1 MQSVGRFMLEKKWSQ
16 VDKAYKFF
24 LESFKSGH
32 EFTLD
37 ELAEKT
43 GWSVSTVKTYLRKK
57 WGSLLERTNNGYKV
71 TEVITTFNS
80 TTFRQHQSQ
89 KDEVDK
95 YLHQIMLE
103 KAISACISAIEIYN
117 KPNFQHRE
125 ETFSILMTNAWELL
139 LKSKLVKDDGDN
151 PESIHIFTK
160 GQAVISPSGNPK
172 TISLGAALNRLL
184 ANGAIPKVVGDNIRL
199 LMNIRDDSVHFICGD
214 LELSTSIQEIGT
226 ASLKN
231 FMTLAMNWFNHDF
244 SRYNFYLMPVSF
256 FHLSDV
262 ASFSVDSEVK
272 SNLLKYL
279 KAIEK
284 DHEHDKDA
292 NYAISLK
299 LHTKL
304 VKTTNDEALQ
314 VRLTNDPDAPEIVLS
329 EEDAL
334 KNYPHDYYE
343 LLEILKARYT
353 NFKQNKVF
361 HDQMRTLKAE
371 GERYCKLR
379 RLDPDNPKSIS
390 KTFYHNRVID
400 QFDQWYERVRVK

>member
-1 MQSVGRFMLEKKWSQ
+1 MSDKKWLQ
-16 VDKAYKFF
+16 VDKAYSFF
-24 LESFKSGH
+24 SKAYREGLEFNL
-32 EFTLD
+32 ED
-37 ELAEKT
+37 LAAET

-57 WGSLLERTNNGYKV
+57 WETLLDDSGDKLKV
-71 TEVITTFNS
+71 TEAITKFNE

-89 KDEVDK
+89 KNEIEK
-95 YLHQIMLE
+95 LLHQIMLE
-103 KAISACISAIEIYN
+103 KSISACISAIEIYN
-117 KPNFQHRE
+117 KPNFMHRE

-139 LKSKLVKDDGDN
+139 LKAKLVKDGD
-151 PESIHIFTK
+151 EEAQAIHIFSK
-160 GQAVISPSGNPK
+160 DKPVISPSGNPK
-172 TISLGAALNRLL
+172 TISLGTALNRLL
-184 ANGAIPKVVGDNIRL
+184 SNGSVPHVVGDNIRL
-199 LMNIRDDSVHFICGD
+199 LMNIRDDSVHFVCGD

-231 FMTLAMNWFNHDF
+231 YMTLTMNWFNYDF

-262 ASFSVDSEVK
+262 TSFSVDSDVK

-279 KAIEK
+279 KSVEK
-284 DHEHDKDA
+284 EHERDKDA
-292 NYAISLK
+292 HYAISLK

-314 VRLTNDPDAPEIVLS
+314 VRLTNDPDAPEIMLS

-343 LLEILKARYT
+343 LLEILKFRYT

-371 GERYCKLR
+371 GERYCKVR
-379 RLDPDNPKSIS
+379 RLDPTNPNSIN

-400 QFDQWYERVRVK
+400 QFDQWYEKATVK

>member
-1 MQSVGRFMLEKKWSQ
+1 MSNKKWLQ
-16 VDKAYKFF
+16 VDKAYTYFVENYKTGSEFS
-24 LESFKSGH
+24 LE
-32 EFTLD
+32 

-43 GWSVSTVKTYLRKK
+43 GWSISTVKTYLKKK
-57 WGSLLERTNNGYKV
+57 WVSLLERSNNGFKV
-71 TEVITTFNS
+71 TEVITTFNP

-89 KDEVDK
+89 KDDVDK
-95 YLHQIMLE
+95 FLHQIMLE
-103 KAISACISAIEIYN
+103 KAMSACISAIEIYN

-139 LKSKLVKDDGDN
+139 LKSKLVKDGSDL
-151 PESIHIFTK
+151 PKSIHILNK
-160 GQAVISPSGNPK
+160 GEVQISPSGNPK
-172 TISLGAALNRLL
+172 TISLGTALNRLL
-184 ANGAIPKVVGDNIRL
+184 ATGAIPPVVGDNIKL
-199 LMNIRDDSVHFICGD
+199 LMNIRDDSVHFVCGD
-214 LELSTSIQEIGT
+214 LELSTRIQEIGT

-231 FMTLAMNWFNHDF
+231 FMTLAMTWFNYDF

-262 ASFSVDSEVK
+262 ASFSVDNEVK
-272 SNLLKYL
+272 ANLLKYL
-279 KAIEK
+279 KDIEK
-284 DHEHDKDA
+284 DHEHDRDA

-334 KNYPHDYYE
+334 RNYPHDYHE
-343 LLEILKARYT
+343 LLSILKARFT
-353 NFKQNKVF
+353 NFKQNKIF
-361 HDQMRTLKAE
+361 HDQMRILKAE
-371 GERYCKLR
+371 GERYCKVR
-379 RLDPDNPKSIS
+379 RLDPDNPNSIN

-400 QFDQWYERVRVK
+400 QFDQWYERVRVS

>member
-1 MQSVGRFMLEKKWSQ
+1 MSNKKWLQ
-16 VDKAYKFF
+16 VDKAYTFF
-24 LESFKSGH
+24 LESFKSGN
-32 EFTLD
+32 EFSLE
-37 ELAEKT
+37 ELAEAT
-43 GWSVSTVKTYLRKK
+43 GWSVSTVRTYLRKK
-57 WGSLLERTNNGYKV
+57 WATLLDSSGTGFKV
-71 TEVITTFNS
+71 TEIITTFNS

-95 YLHQIMLE
+95 FLHQIMLE
-103 KAISACISAIEIYN
+103 KSISACISAIEIYN

-139 LKSKLVKDDGDN
+139 LKSKLVKDGGEL
-151 PESIHIFTK
+151 PQAIHVMKK
-160 GQAVISPSGNPK
+160 GEVVISPSGNPK

-184 ANGAIPKVVGDNIRL
+184 SNGSIPSVVGDNIRL
-199 LMNIRDDSVHFICGD
+199 LMNIRDDSVHFVCGD

-231 FMTLAMNWFNHDF
+231 FMTLAMSWFNHDF

-262 ASFSVDSEVK
+262 TSFSVDNEVK

-279 KAIEK
+279 KGVEK

-304 VKTTNDEALQ
+304 VKTTNEEALQ
-314 VRLTNDPDAPEIVLS
+314 VRVTNDPDAPEIVLS

-334 KNYPHDYYE
+334 KNYPHDYHE

-361 HDQMRTLKAE
+361 HDQMRTLKSE

>member
-1 MQSVGRFMLEKKWSQ
+1 MSQKKWLQ
-16 VDKAYKFF
+16 VDKAYNFF
-24 LESFKSGH
+24 LKSYKGGYDFSL
-32 EFTLD
+32 E
-37 ELAEKT
+37 ELAEQT

-57 WGSLLERTNNGYKV
+57 WVSLLEPCGSNFKV
-71 TEVITTFNS
+71 TELIATFNQ

-89 KDEVDK
+89 KDDIEK
-95 YLHQIMLE
+95 FLHQIMLE
-103 KAISACISAIEIYN
+103 KSISACISAIEIYN
-117 KPNFQHRE
+117 KPNFEHRE

-139 LKSKLVKDDGDN
+139 LKSKLVKEGGDS
-151 PESIHIFTK
+151 PQAIHIFNK
-160 GQAVISPSGNPK
+160 GDIVLSPSGNPK

-184 ANGAIPKVVGDNIRL
+184 SNGSVPQVVGDNIRL
-199 LMNIRDDSVHFICGD
+199 LMNIRDDSVHFVCGD

-231 FMTLAMNWFNHDF
+231 FMTLTMNWFNYDF

-262 ASFSVDSEVK
+262 TSFSIDNEVK
-272 SNLLKYL
+272 ANLLKYL
-279 KAIEK
+279 KYIEK
-284 DHEHDKDA
+284 NHEHDKDA

-314 VRLTNDPDAPEIVLS
+314 VRLTNDPEAPEIILS

-334 KNYPHDYYE
+334 KNYPHDYNE
-343 LLEILKARYT
+343 LLDILKDRYT
-353 NFKQNKVF
+353 NFKQNRVF
-361 HDQMRTLKAE
+361 HDQMRTLKGE
-371 GERYCKLR
+371 GERYCKVR
-379 RLDPDNPKSIS
+379 RLDPDNPKSIN

>member
-16 VDKAYKFF
+16 VDKAYTFF
-24 LESFKSGH
+24 LESFKSGQ

-57 WGSLLERTNNGYKV
+57 WASLLERTNNGYKV

-139 LKSKLVKDDGDN
+139 LKSKLVKDGGDN
-151 PESIHIFTK
+151 PESIHIFNK

-199 LMNIRDDSVHFICGD
+199 LMNIRDDSVHFVCGD

-231 FMTLAMNWFNHDF
+231 FMTLAMNWFHHDF

-279 KAIEK
+279 KDIEK
-284 DHEHDKDA
+284 DHEHAKDA

-343 LLEILKARYT
+343 LLEILKTRYT

>member
-1 MQSVGRFMLEKKWSQ
+1 MSNKKWSQ
-16 VDKAYKFF
+16 VDKAYNFF
-24 LESFKSGH
+24 LNSFKTEN
-32 EFTLD
+32 EFSLE
-37 ELAEKT
+37 ELAEAS
-43 GWSVSTVKTYLRKK
+43 GWSVSTVRTYLRKK
-57 WGSLLERTNNGYKV
+57 WATLLERNGTSFKV
-71 TEVITTFNS
+71 TEVISTFNLM
-80 TTFRQHQSQ
+80 TFRQHQSQ
-89 KDEVDK
+89 KDEIDK
-95 YLHQIMLE
+95 LLHQIMLE
-103 KAISACISAIEIYN
+103 KSISACISAIEIYN

-139 LKSKLVKDDGDN
+139 LKAKLVKDGGDL
-151 PESIHIFTK
+151 PQAIHVIKK
-160 GQAVISPSGNPK
+160 GDVVKSPSGNAK
-172 TISLGAALNRLL
+172 TISLGVALNRLL
-184 ANGAIPKVVGDNIRL
+184 SNGSIPSVVDDNIRL

-231 FMTLAMNWFNHDF
+231 FMTLAISWFNYDF
-244 SRYNFYLMPVSF
+244 SQYNFYLMPVSF
-256 FHLSDV
+256 FHLSDIT
-262 ASFSVDSEVK
+262 SFSVDSEVK

-279 KAIEK
+279 KDVEK
-284 DHEHDKDA
+284 DHEHEKDA

-304 VKTTNDEALQ
+304 VKTTNEEALQ
-314 VRLTNDPDAPEIVLS
+314 VRVTNDPDAPEIVFS
-329 EEDAL
+329 EEDVL
-334 KNYPHDYYE
+334 KKYPHDYHE
-343 LLEILKARYT
+343 LLQILKTRYT

-400 QFDQWYERVRVK
+400 KFDMWYERNRI

>member
-1 MQSVGRFMLEKKWSQ
+1 MSKKKWSQ
-16 VDKAYKFF
+16 VDKAYTFF
-24 LESFKSGH
+24 LESFKAGH
-32 EFTLD
+32 EFSLE
-37 ELAEKT
+37 ELAENT
-43 GWSVSTVKTYLRKK
+43 GWSVSTVKTYLGKK
-57 WGSLLERTNNGYKV
+57 WALLLERGSRGFKV
-71 TEVITTFNS
+71 TEAITTFNV

-103 KAISACISAIEIYN
+103 KSISACISAIEIYN
-117 KPNFQHRE
+117 KPNFLHRE

-139 LKSKLVKDDGDN
+139 LKSKLVKEAGDS
-151 PESIHIFTK
+151 PQAIHIVNK
-160 GQAVISPSGNPK
+160 GDVVISPSGNPK
-172 TISLGAALNRLL
+172 TIALGTALNRLL
-184 ANGAIPKVVGDNIRL
+184 ANGSVPAVVGDNIRL
-199 LMNIRDDSVHFICGD
+199 LMNIRDDSVHFVCGD
-214 LELSTSIQEIGT
+214 LELSTRIQEIGT

-231 FMTLAMNWFNHDF
+231 FMTLAMHWFNYDF

-262 ASFSVDSEVK
+262 ASFSVDSTVK
-272 SNLLKYL
+272 SNLLNYL
-279 KAIEK
+279 KSIEK
-284 DHEHDKDA
+284 EHEHDKDA

-314 VRLTNDPDAPEIVLS
+314 VRLTNDPDAPEIVFS

-334 KNYPHDYYE
+334 KNYPHDYNE
-343 LLEILKARYT
+343 LLDILKARYT

-361 HDQMRTLKAE
+361 HDQMRILKAE
-371 GERYCKLR
+371 GERYCKVR
-379 RLDPDNPKSIS
+379 RLDPDNPKSIN

-400 QFDQWYERVRVK
+400 QFDQWYERVRIK

>member
-1 MQSVGRFMLEKKWSQ
+1 MSNKKWLQ
-16 VDKAYKFF
+16 VDKAYTFF
-24 LESFKSGH
+24 LESFKAGN
-32 EFTLD
+32 EFSLE
-37 ELAEKT
+37 ELAEAT
-43 GWSVSTVKTYLRKK
+43 GWSVSTVRTYLRKK
-57 WGSLLERTNNGYKV
+57 WATLLESSGSGFKV
-71 TEVITTFNS
+71 TETITTFNS

-95 YLHQIMLE
+95 LLHQIMLE
-103 KAISACISAIEIYN
+103 KSISACISAIEIYN

-139 LKSKLVKDDGDN
+139 LKSKLVKDGGDL
-151 PESIHIFTK
+151 PQAIHFMKK
-160 GQAVISPSGNPK
+160 GEVVISPSGNPK
-172 TISLGAALNRLL
+172 TISLGVALNRLL
-184 ANGAIPKVVGDNIRL
+184 SNGSIPSVVGDNIRL
-199 LMNIRDDSVHFICGD
+199 LMNIRDDSVHFVCGD

-256 FHLSDV
+256 YHLSDV
-262 ASFSVDSEVK
+262 TSFSVESEVK
-272 SNLLKYL
+272 SNLLKHL
-279 KAIEK
+279 KGVEK
-284 DHEHDKDA
+284 DHENDKDA

-304 VKTTNDEALQ
+304 VKTTNEEALQ
-314 VRLTNDPDAPEIVLS
+314 VRVTNDPDAPEIVLS

-334 KNYPHDYYE
+334 KNYPHDYHE